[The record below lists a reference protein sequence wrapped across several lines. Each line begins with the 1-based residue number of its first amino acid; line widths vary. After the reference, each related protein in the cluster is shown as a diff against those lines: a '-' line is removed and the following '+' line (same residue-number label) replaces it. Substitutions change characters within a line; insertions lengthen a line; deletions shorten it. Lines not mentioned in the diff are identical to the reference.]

1 MKKIKVKYINKYK
14 KLYINYKNEK
24 KCKFNIITDF
34 VINSVFL
41 IVIIFVLFGCS
52 VDKNDLKK
60 YSDTGNE
67 NELIKFIDKNKHN
80 YKKYDLIKYA
90 INEIVKKDL
99 NNCEE
104 FIENSL
110 IENIK
115 DKELEQDV
123 FIIYNNNNKAFLNWN
138 KILLKYYET
147 NNTILKEQLLKMLNN
162 YDDNEINKFCKFS
175 KDYFIKE
182 IYNLNFFVLR
192 KKLFELKNK
201 LNNLSL
207 LKINENQKNKIQK
220 TNLTIDKYNEI
231 YSNTIIE
238 ENEILKIKDEINAI
252 NKNLKE
258 DEEYIEENGDYF
270 YLNAYI
276 VGQYE
281 YKIYEIALSDYDYY
295 YGKIPSDKH
304 AILVTIVNEFSSK
317 GWFNLY
323 VRKLSEIPMQ
333 IKHEFGGFTQ
343 KWDVYQ
349 EVPEPMRETVKN
361 KKNNIRKNKILLS
374 RKLKE
379 KDNLEKDF
387 EKKRKKLDTI
397 KEKIIS
403 QLYEI

>member
-1 MKKIKVKYINKYK
+1 
-14 KLYINYKNEK
+14 
-24 KCKFNIITDF
+24 
-34 VINSVFL
+34 
-41 IVIIFVLFGCS
+41 
-52 VDKNDLKK
+52 
-60 YSDTGNE
+60 
-67 NELIKFIDKNKHN
+67 
-80 YKKYDLIKYA
+80 
-90 INEIVKKDL
+90 
-99 NNCEE
+99 
-104 FIENSL
+104 
-110 IENIK
+110 
-115 DKELEQDV
+115 
-123 FIIYNNNNKAFLNWN
+123 
-138 KILLKYYET
+138 
-147 NNTILKEQLLKMLNN
+147 MLNN